1 MSAVQPLRVVL
12 CWHMHQP
19 EYQDLVSGEHLLPW
33 TYLHAIKDY
42 VDMAVH
48 LESQPDATAVVNF
61 SPVLIEQIGD
71 YSTQVSAWLRTGE
84 RIRNSVLALLT
95 PEGMPDDAPG
105 RAAAIRACLK
115 ANRERL
121 IERFAPY
128 KALAEMAF
136 GFLERGAI
144 EYASRQFLLDLAVW
158 FHLAWLGETVR
169 LGDPRAQI
177 LIARER
183 QYTVEDCRTLLE
195 IIGDIL
201 SGLIPRYRRLLG
213 SGQVELSV
221 TPYGHPILP
230 LMLDFRSAR
239 EAQPKIELPA
249 PGEYP
254 GGDDRVSWH
263 IARAVQVF
271 TNAFGVQP
279 RGCWPAEGG
288 VSARTL
294 AMLDDFGFDWVAS
307 GEAVLRHSLT
317 ASQAG
322 ESERPVRLLHRP
334 YRLPG
339 QDVCCFFRHDAFS
352 DLIGFTYAKW
362 HGDDAALNLLHHLEQ
377 LAAVYENEPD
387 HVVAIIL
394 DGENAWEYYP
404 NNAHFFLTALY
415 QRLAGSPRL
424 KLTTFSRCLA
434 EGVPAAELKEMI
446 AGSWVHGNFS
456 TWIGHPAKNRAWEL
470 LCDAKRAFDRVV
482 VEGSLTE
489 DEQLAAERQLGIC
502 EGSDWCWWFGDDNPS
517 DAVHSFDLLY
527 RRHLTNLYRILE
539 EEVPVELSQE
549 IAQGGGVAELG
560 GVMKRSA

>member
-84 RIRNSVLALLT
+84 RMRNSVLALLT

-517 DAVHSFDLLY
+517 DAVHSFDQLY